1 MAAGGTPGNVK
12 LGAGRLY
19 YAPLG
24 TAEPT
29 NCSTALPS
37 AWIAVG
43 YTEGGTSIDTAITSE
58 DIEVAEELDPIDNV
72 QTKRSTTLT
81 LEMAETTKKRLL
93 LALGGGASYAD
104 DSTPFEMP
112 DISAIVGVQFVWD
125 SLDTVDA
132 TNRRVLIRN
141 AKPSGTV
148 SQARRKAPQK
158 QTIPATFN
166 CTKNA
171 SGAAAVKWFPNSSG
185 QV

>member
-37 AWIAVG
+37 AWLSVG
-43 YTEGGTSIDTAITSE
+43 YTEAGTEIATAITSE
-58 DIEVAEELDPIDNV
+58 GIFVAEELDEIDNV
-72 QTKRSTTLT
+72 GTQRVTTLT
-81 LEMAETTKKRLL
+81 LEMAETTKKRLV
-93 LALGGGASYAD
+93 LALGGGASSAD

-112 DISAIVGVQFVWD
+112 EISAIVGVMFVWD
-125 SLDTVDA
+125 SDETASA

-141 AKPSGTV
+141 AKPSGTI
-148 SQARRKAPQK
+148 SQARRKAPAK

-166 CTKNA
+166 CTKSTAGAAALRWFPNA
-171 SGAAAVKWFPNSSG
+171 SG